1 LLAEEPRVSSE
12 TTPYRKSAYFSS
24 NEMKLGVFCMN
35 ISGGMMMSSAAKNKL
50 DWNENVDVAR
60 KADQAGWEFLLPL
73 GQWRGHGGPNN
84 PTAEQV
90 VDQLIRMKKT
100 GYEGVALGWLDY
112 NEGIDRFNAEVLPL
126 MHEAGLRQQEPS
138 GSRPVQAAV

>member
-1 LLAEEPRVSSE
+1 MFALYGVMRTTPSFHVRAALLLAEEPRVSSE

-73 GQWRGHGGPNN
+73 GRWRGHGGAP
-84 PTAEQV
+84 A
-90 VDQLIRMKKT
+90 D
-100 GYEGVALGWLDY
+100 A
-112 NEGIDRFNAEVLPL
+112 
-126 MHEAGLRQQEPS
+126 
-138 GSRPVQAAV
+138 